1 MNPSGKGLRVDTLAE
16 TLLARVIAHFGAAGV
31 DLPTHRLVTAGAPAW
46 DCEQL
51 TVTLVGI
58 GWGQAIDSATES
70 ARPGS
75 PMSVFATRH
84 AVYAVSLVRC
94 VPQPN
99 DHDMSPPS
107 VADLTASGLQFMRD
121 AGLLSQAL
129 VEVAS
134 GLRNTLGPA
143 GSVQAGMIEPIGP
156 DGGFVGMDGQFIV
169 TSGELG

>member
-1 MNPSGKGLRVDTLAE
+1 MSLGQGLQVDDLADV
-16 TLLARVIAHFGAAGV
+16 LLEHVVTHFGAAGV
-31 DLPTHRLVTAGAPAW
+31 ELPAHRVVTAGAPAW

-58 GWGQAIDSATES
+58 GWGQALDSATAS

-75 PMSVFATRH
+75 PMSVFALRH

-94 VPQPN
+94 VPVPDDQLG
-99 DHDMSPPS
+99 PPS
-107 VADLTASGLQFMRD
+107 MAELNSAGLRFMRD

-134 GLRNTLGPA
+134 GVRNRLGPA
-143 GSVQAGMIEPIGP
+143 GSVQAGMIDPIGP
-156 DGGFVGMDGQFIV
+156 EGGFVGMDGQFII
-169 TSGELG
+169 TSSTLA